1 MDTKKD
7 DGATSCANFYLL
19 SNIVF
24 TNYDLVRIVLL
35 CFLRSE
41 VPPLTYTDVFVGH
54 VDVWRHYSGRGRLLE
69 RCESHVTGCFT
80 GCCGGGCGKDIWYVS
95 TRQQRMIELHIWAL
109 ICLVSALNHPLPQIP
124 AIYGPPS
131 TFGGYYP
138 PYSRTSL
145 ETIIDKSG
153 IKIPSPNDIA
163 PPSLSLMGKLVA
175 PPATILGATRTS
187 PAGPLVPFSPAFRNV
202 VKAEYKASSTSTQT
216 EKDNYS
222 KAVSNAR
229 PQLPW
234 RTE

>member
-1 MDTKKD
+1 MAINLLRKQQVLQVLGPEPAIPAGMPGSSGWSAQTAYDYMDTKKD

-95 TRQQRMIELHIWAL
+95 TRQQRMIELHI
-109 ICLVSALNHPLPQIP
+109 
-124 AIYGPPS
+124 
-131 TFGGYYP
+131 
-138 PYSRTSL
+138 
-145 ETIIDKSG
+145 
-153 IKIPSPNDIA
+153 
-163 PPSLSLMGKLVA
+163 
-175 PPATILGATRTS
+175 
-187 PAGPLVPFSPAFRNV
+187 
-202 VKAEYKASSTSTQT
+202 
-216 EKDNYS
+216 
-222 KAVSNAR
+222 
-229 PQLPW
+229 
-234 RTE
+234 